1 MNNLTRTI
9 YDITAENYEIH
20 FLKVFYHSLGKGMI
34 VVVSRTQYY
43 SSEFIE
49 DDMISEPIIIRKLIE
64 CKANVEK
71 LMEERNNENTSDK
84 NKD

>member
-9 YDITAENYEIH
+9 CDITAENYEIH
-20 FLKVFYHSLGKGMI
+20 FLKAFHHSLGKGMI

-71 LMEERNNENTSDK
+71 LMEGNEQ
-84 NKD
+84 